1 MSLIDLHCDTIS
13 RLMDAPKGECLAV
26 NQLSI
31 DVEGME
37 SAGTLAQ
44 FFACFVNAV
53 SFENKNVHTRG
64 TEPIS
69 SEAWERAYLAV
80 LAMADRLEQEQ
91 NEKIRVA
98 HSAEEITTNSVNG
111 VISLSLIHIFT
122 ARCGQTGR
130 TLYIKG
136 KFCWFRENG
145 GTA

>member
-1 MSLIDLHCDTIS
+1 MMGLIDMHCDTIS

-26 NQLSI
+26 NQFSI
-31 DVEGME
+31 DVGGME

-44 FFACFVNAV
+44 FFACFVNEV

-91 NEKIRVA
+91 NEKIQVA

-111 VISLSLIHIFT
+111 VISAVKT
-122 ARCGQTGR
+122 V
-130 TLYIKG
+130 
-136 KFCWFRENG
+136 E
-145 GTA
+145 

>member
-53 SFENKNVHTRG
+53 SFENKDVHTRG
-64 TEPIS
+64 AEPIS
-69 SEAWERAYLAV
+69 SEAWGAR
-80 LAMADRLEQEQ
+80 
-91 NEKIRVA
+91 
-98 HSAEEITTNSVNG
+98 
-111 VISLSLIHIFT
+111 IS
-122 ARCGQTGR
+122 
-130 TLYIKG
+130 
-136 KFCWFRENG
+136 G
-145 GTA
+145 GTVHGRQVRAGAE